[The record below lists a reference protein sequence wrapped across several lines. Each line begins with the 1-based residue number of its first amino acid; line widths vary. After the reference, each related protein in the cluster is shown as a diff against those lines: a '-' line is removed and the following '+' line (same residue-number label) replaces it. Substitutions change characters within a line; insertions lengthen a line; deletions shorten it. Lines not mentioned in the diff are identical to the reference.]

1 MPRIINSDL
10 DFLTTRETATILRLS
25 SRTLE
30 GMRRTGKGPMFT
42 RLGIDQNSKVV
53 YRRKDI
59 ALWLRG
65 KRHMQVAPRLS
76 RIVGPPSSSTPPSPP
91 SHLSFPVDAPTA
103 DRSAD
108 ETWITLWLAQ
118 TDAEA

>member
-42 RLGIDQNSKVV
+42 RLDIDQNSKVV

-65 KRHMQVAPRLS
+65 KRHMQVTPRLS
-76 RIVGPPSSSTPPSPP
+76 SIARPPSSSTPPSPP
-91 SHLSFPVDAPTA
+91 SHLSFPVDASTA
-103 DRSAD
+103 DNSAD
-108 ETWITLWLAQ
+108 EIWITLWLAQ